1 VQNEIN
7 LMALQWIYRSRT
19 QTNAVALTEINER
32 GRELERLAKMI
43 LNPNWRQYMQLSTL
57 EEVRALFPNN
67 VSKYQRILS
76 FL

>member
-67 VSKYQRILS
+67 VSK
-76 FL
+76 

>member
-7 LMALQWIYRSRT
+7 LMALQWIYCTRI

-32 GRELERLAKMI
+32 GRELERLAKII

-67 VSKYQRILS
+67 VSK
-76 FL
+76 

>member
-1 VQNEIN
+1 MQNEIN

-67 VSKYQRILS
+67 VSK
-76 FL
+76 